1 MTVGGL
7 HGVQVHITPK
17 SFPARHP
24 AECDPPEA
32 LPCLPVRFAE
42 HDGVVSPNH
51 TKTRFLVLDDH
62 ERRLVVEAFADP
74 VDITP
79 IARLARL
86 LTRTPINSV
95 DWYIPR
101 RLVELD
107 IRAAEPLA
115 TTRLTRL
122 LGLRLTHRAEIRL
135 PLYAFQT
142 GSAPGVLRDARRLT
156 RATRIRR
163 SSLASDPAMTH
174 FESAHRNPQR
184 QQIPPH
190 GHAIPETTRALS

>member
-1 MTVGGL
+1 VLSAIAGL
-7 HGVQVHITPK
+7 YAEKRPQERSPLDTITP
-17 SFPARHP
+17 SLPFQPPFPATNQTWLGLASLFFYPPRREAVAHAGHP
-24 AECDPPEA
+24 AASGDPRPWI
-32 LPCLPVRFAE
+32 
-42 HDGVVSPNH
+42 DG
-51 TKTRFLVLDDH
+51 
-62 ERRLVVEAFADP
+62 
-74 VDITP
+74 DITP

-122 LGLRLTHRAEIRL
+122 LGLRLSHRAEIRL

-142 GSAPGVLRDARRLT
+142 GSAPGVLRDARRLA
-156 RATRIRR
+156 RATRIRG

-174 FESAHRNPQR
+174 FDPLTAVPNGNRFLRTVTPFLKRLAH
-184 QQIPPH
+184 
-190 GHAIPETTRALS
+190 